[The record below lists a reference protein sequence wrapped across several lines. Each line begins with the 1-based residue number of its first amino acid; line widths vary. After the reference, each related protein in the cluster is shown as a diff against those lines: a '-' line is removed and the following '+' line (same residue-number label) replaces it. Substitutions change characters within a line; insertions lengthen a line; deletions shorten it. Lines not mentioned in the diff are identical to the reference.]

1 MHERLIVEMRDR
13 MEDYISQFLNYIEN
27 ERRYSKQTVLAYS
40 KDLKEFHKFLESSG
54 ETDITKLVY
63 QDFRLFLAFL
73 NEREL
78 ARTTI
83 SRKLSSLRAFFKYAL
98 RMDWIESNPM
108 ELIQYNVKKQQ
119 LPEFFYEDEMREL
132 FTAIEVSESSLQLLH
147 SALVELLYATGMR
160 VSELTNL
167 TLQQVDYDMSLVRV
181 IGKGNKERIIPVGDL
196 ALKSLTKYIQELRP
210 ELAAKS
216 KPEDRNYVF
225 LSKTGLQLSPT
236 QVRKIL
242 NSIVKEAGLNLSIH
256 PHKLR
261 HTFATHLLNNGAD
274 MRSVQ
279 ELLGHEDL
287 SSTQVYTH
295 VTKDR
300 LRSTYLNV
308 FPRAKR
314 QSKEE

>member
-1 MHERLIVEMRDR
+1 MRDR
-13 MEDYISQFLNYIEN
+13 VEEYINQFMIYIEN

-40 KDLKEFHKFLESSG
+40 KDLIEFSDFLESSG
-54 ETDITKLVY
+54 DTDISKLMY

-73 NEREL
+73 NERGL

-98 RMDWIESNPM
+98 RMEWIDSNPM
-108 ELIQYNVKKQQ
+108 ELVQYNVKKQQ
-119 LPEFFYEDEMREL
+119 LPEFFYQDEMNEI
-132 FTAIEVSESSLQLLH
+132 FTAIEKSESSMQLMY

-181 IGKGNKERIIPVGDL
+181 IGKGDKERIIPVGDV
-196 ALKSLTKYIQELRP
+196 ALKSLTIYIQNLRP
-210 ELAAKS
+210 ELVEKS
-216 KPEDRNYVF
+216 IPEHASFVF

-236 QVRKIL
+236 LVRNIL

-287 SSTQVYTH
+287 SSTQIYTH

-300 LRSTYLNV
+300 LRSTYLDV